1 MPTYPK
7 IYTRFLETNDPKRS
21 QAVQLSNLMYMLVV
35 NVKAKSCISISTC
48 ASILEYYSSYVT
60 HLLALAL
67 ALDGPDPD
75 FGFGMLKL
83 IIDRASMSWK
93 HFKVARFQIA
103 KCASNGGS
111 LADGFMDFA
120 CGMSLILVGS
130 LWQILQWPRNRTF
143 L

>member
-1 MPTYPK
+1 MLGTRLREVKTRLNNLWEVAYFLATY
-7 IYTRFLETNDPKRS
+7 
-21 QAVQLSNLMYMLVV
+21 
-35 NVKAKSCISISTC
+35 TC

-103 KCASNGGS
+103 KY
-111 LADGFMDFA
+111 LAMAKEPD
-120 CGMSLILVGS
+120 ILVVLQRGAIHEVLS
-130 LWQILQWPRNRTF
+130 VQISVADPTCTPWSCQST
-143 L
+143 